1 MPLNQALERSSS
13 SHPIFIIPIK
23 TKRQW
28 RAFINLQWKLYKKDP
43 FWVPPLKMD
52 MRNTVNPKKNPLMKL
67 GPYQYFLA
75 IKDGSIVGRIGVGI
89 DEKLNSEKNKSEGY
103 ITLFE
108 SVNDY
113 QVAAKLF
120 DIALNWLKER
130 GVTSVTG
137 PQSPS
142 NGDDYR
148 GLLIKGFDSPPV
160 LLNSYNPPYYQDFF
174 DQYGFEKDFDRLAFY
189 YDITKPLT
197 ERLERSVSI
206 VKKRYGF
213 SVRSVNLKHLEN
225 ELIRMKKLIE
235 RAMPEEWPDMVPPT
249 IEDIKDE
256 ASKLLPIVD
265 PDLVVIAENHKGDP
279 VGLAIALPDYNQ
291 VLKRLN
297 GRLLPIGFIKFLWF
311 KKKITGGRMFVLFV
325 DPDYQKKGVSA
336 AMYLHAFNN
345 AIKKGYLYGEGGTI
359 HEFNIKMRRDA
370 ERAGGE
376 LYKIYRIYR
385 KEI

>member
-1 MPLNQALERSSS
+1 MAITLPQSE
-13 SHPIFIIPIK
+13 ICIIPIK
-23 TKRQW
+23 SRRQW
-28 RAFINLQWKLYKKDP
+28 KAFIELPWKLYKDDP
-43 FWVPPLKMD
+43 NWVPPLKMD
-52 MRNTVNPKKNPLMKL
+52 MWNTVNPKKNPLLKL

-75 IKDGSIVGRIGVGI
+75 VRNGEVVGRIGTGI
-89 DEKLNSEKNKSEGY
+89 DEKLNHDKNKKEGY

-108 SVNDY
+108 SINDY
-113 QVAAKLF
+113 EVAKALF
-120 DIALNWLKER
+120 DAALGWLRER
-130 GVTSVTG
+130 GMTSVTG

-160 LLNSYNPPYYQDFF
+160 LMNSYNPPYYEEFF
-174 DQYGFEKDFDRLAFY
+174 DRYGFKKDFDRFAFY
-189 YDITKPLT
+189 YDMKKPLT
-197 ERLERSVSI
+197 ERFEKNIETVM
-206 VKKRYGF
+206 KRYKF
-213 SVRSVNLKHLEN
+213 TIRSVNLKRLEE
-225 ELIRMKKLIE
+225 ELVRMKKLID

-256 ASKLLPIVD
+256 AAKLLPVVD
-265 PDLVVIAENHKGDP
+265 PDLVVIAEDAQGEP

-297 GRLLPIGFIKFLWF
+297 GKLLPLGFIKFLWY

-336 AMYLHAFNN
+336 AMYLYAFK
-345 AIKKGYLYGEGGTI
+345 AALKKGYTYGEGGTI

-385 KEI
+385 MEL